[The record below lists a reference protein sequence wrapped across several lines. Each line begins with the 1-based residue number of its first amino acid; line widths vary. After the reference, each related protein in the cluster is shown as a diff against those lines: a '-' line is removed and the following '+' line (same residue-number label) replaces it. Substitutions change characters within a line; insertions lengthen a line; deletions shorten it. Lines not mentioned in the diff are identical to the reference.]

1 MIMSHTSPAG
11 NRVRQRRTARGWSQL
26 ELAERAAISRTA
38 VSAIEGDRLAPS
50 VTTALSLARVLE
62 CTVEDL
68 FDESASTQQGS
79 AWAWPAAEFPARYW
93 TADVGPRSLRYPT
106 EPTADGE
113 LPHDGVA
120 SSESQLRPERASAPD
135 TLVLAGCDPAAG
147 LLARLYERTTR
158 FRLLPLIRSSR
169 AALDLLQRGLVH
181 VAGVHLGTRAGP
193 DNQDVVR
200 RTLGA
205 GYQLLRGADWEAGV
219 AVAPGRS
226 PGSIRSLVR
235 GRTRWV
241 ARETGSGA
249 RQLLDHL
256 FSRPRSFHRTA
267 DDHRSVA
274 AALRCGWAD
283 AGVCL
288 RFVSGESRLSFLS
301 LGWEQYDLCYP
312 ASLADDPRIRALIE
326 VVQSRDYRRLIGE
339 LPGYDARETGSLH
352 G

>member
-1 MIMSHTSPAG
+1 VKPCRGRRGVIRRA
-11 NRVRQRRTARGWSQL
+11 RTARGWSQL
-26 ELAERAAISRTA
+26 ELARRATVSRTA
-38 VSAIEGDRLAPS
+38 VSAIEGNRLAPS
-50 VTTALSLARVLE
+50 VTTALNLARVLE
-62 CTVEDL
+62 CSVEDL
-68 FDESASTQQGS
+68 FGQSASPAQG
-79 AWAWPAAEFPARYW
+79 ADWAWPAAEFPARYW
-93 TADVGPRSLRYPT
+93 AAEVGPRSLLYPA

-113 LPHDGVA
+113 LPHDGIA
-120 SSESQLRPERASAPD
+120 LSESQLRPERATAPI

-169 AALDLLQRGLVH
+169 GALDLLQRGLVH
-181 VAGVHLGTRAGP
+181 VAGVHLGTRGGP

-200 RTLGA
+200 RQLGP

-219 AVAPGRS
+219 AVAAGRTPS
-226 PGSIRSLVR
+226 SIRSLVR

-241 ARETGSGA
+241 ARESGSGA

-288 RFVSGESRLSFLS
+288 RFVSGESRLTFLS
-301 LGWEQYDLCYP
+301 LGWEQYDLCCP
-312 ASLADDPRIRALIE
+312 SVLADDPRITALVE
-326 VVQSRDYRRLIGE
+326 VVQSSDYRRLLGE
-339 LPGYDARETGSLH
+339 LPGYDSRETGSLR
-352 G
+352 GQ